1 MLTCSEPPWAL
12 GQFGQLNI
20 HHEMAVRDAF
30 QPRMTKMKNPTAHL
44 NLEISPLQDS
54 LKIANPPLSR
64 GASPGFD
71 PATAATAEGCCLPK
85 LNSGCSIAAA
95 LQRTGNWTV
104 LSRRC
109 LSPHCSGPSRHWAG
123 WPMRADRRHSSAG

>member
-1 MLTCSEPPWAL
+1 YLNPSPFSDGTSQKQVPFGKLRASSRLGLTRLSSGLSPTPA
-12 GQFGQLNI
+12 
-20 HHEMAVRDAF
+20 AV
-30 QPRMTKMKNPTAHL
+30 
-44 NLEISPLQDS
+44 SPLQDS

-85 LNSGCSIAAA
+85 LNSCCSIAAA
-95 LQRTGNWTV
+95 LKRTDNSTV